1 MWGLLQTICLRQDV
15 LVMFAL
21 TISSW
26 IATSYAIILPHRW
39 YARRLALCGLTA
51 SASGAGYYRGV
62 AAIPGYEPVLG
73 ALLLILALRGVEIL
87 YIRTSEKGHVLR
99 TEGETDHTLPHSFGQ
114 GLKLLLDTRDV
125 GNPNQYRNLPT
136 FGHSIALLVPSK
148 SNLLPW
154 SICTCL
160 FGIPYI
166 YFIGGTYLVEIPQL
180 IHRDGIPYVRID
192 DKTITGILSRATLSL
207 GFWAVGYLHLQILYA
222 IVCMTVVLLFDYP
235 ETHLPPLFGP
245 IKTASSVRGFW
256 G

>member
-1 MWGLLQTICLRQDV
+1 MLGLLRTICLRQDV
-15 LVMFAL
+15 LVIFTL

-26 IATSYAIILPHRW
+26 IATSYAVILPHRR
-39 YARRLALCGLTA
+39 YARHVALCGLTA
-51 SASGAGYYRGV
+51 SAYGAAYYRGV

-73 ALLLILALRGVEIL
+73 VLLLVLSLRGVEIL
-87 YIRTSEKGHVLR
+87 YLRTSKKGRVFCA
-99 TEGETDHTLPHSFGQ
+99 EGESGDSIPHSLGQ

-125 GNPNQYRNLPT
+125 GNQYQCRNLPT

-154 SICTCL
+154 SICTSL
-160 FGIPYI
+160 FGIPYV

-180 IHRDGIPYVRID
+180 ILRDGIPYVRIE

-222 IVCMTVVLLFDYP
+222 IVCVTVLLFDYP
-235 ETHLPPLFGP
+235 TTYLPPLFGP